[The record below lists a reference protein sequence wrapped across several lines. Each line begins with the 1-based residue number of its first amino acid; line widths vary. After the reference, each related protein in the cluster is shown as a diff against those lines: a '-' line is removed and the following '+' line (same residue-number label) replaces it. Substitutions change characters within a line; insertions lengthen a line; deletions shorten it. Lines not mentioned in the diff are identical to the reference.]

1 MDNPP
6 QIACWGDLLEVERES
21 AFHRH
26 TVANEEKSVVGVVK
40 AICLGNQPAGMIRPA
55 GFPELHFIMWDQR
68 DTPVITPELAHALY
82 RDRWGYVHECR
93 MLPNEAALVDH
104 LERRFGAIRKQRNW
118 RRARGAWVPGKPISC
133 RPSRPP
139 SSAACTRY

>member
-1 MDNPP
+1 VVEAVRAPQMD
-6 QIACWGDLLEVERES
+6 DLL
-21 AFHRH
+21 
-26 TVANEEKSVVGVVK
+26 
-40 AICLGNQPAGMIRPA
+40 AGMIRPA
-55 GFPELHFIMWDQR
+55 RFPELHFIMWDQC
-68 DTPVITPELAHALY
+68 DTTVITSELAHALY
-82 RDRWGYVHECR
+82 RDRWGYVHEYR

-104 LERRFGAIRKQRNW
+104 LERRFGAIRKQHNW